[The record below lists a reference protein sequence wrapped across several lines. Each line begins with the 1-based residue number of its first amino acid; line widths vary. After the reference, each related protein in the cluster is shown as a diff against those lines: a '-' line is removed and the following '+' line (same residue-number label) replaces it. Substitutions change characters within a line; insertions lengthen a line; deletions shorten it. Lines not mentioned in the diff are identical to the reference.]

1 MAVERLK
8 VEGQVAE
15 GKVLRFTG
23 GERFSHWLHVVSFF
37 MLLFTGLGVFTAGF
51 HPLMSLVGG
60 LQIARLIHRVVAVIF
75 VLGAGAMFFIG
86 DSRYHRDWLRS
97 AFSFSEADKKHIKA
111 FTAEFFGGHAA
122 YPPQDK
128 YNGGE
133 KINSL
138 LTICGS
144 AVITVSGL
152 VMWFAPNF
160 PAGLVDWAYPLH
172 DLAMFVMTAAVIG
185 HIYLSLIHP
194 GSRASISGMLTGY
207 VPEDF
212 AKAHHAVWYEQA
224 AENKSVAK

>member
-1 MAVERLK
+1 MAVERLN

-15 GKVLRFTG
+15 GKVLRFNR

-37 MLLFTGLGVFTAGF
+37 ILLFTGLGVFAAGF

-60 LQIARLIHRVVAVIF
+60 LQAARLIHRVVAVIF
-75 VLGAGAMFFIG
+75 VLGTGAMFFAG
-86 DSRYHRDWLRS
+86 DSRWHWEWLRS
-97 AFSFSEADKKHIKA
+97 AFRFSDADKKHIKA
-111 FTAEFFGGHAA
+111 FAAEFFGGHAV
-122 YPPQDK
+122 YPPQEK

-138 LTICGS
+138 LTIFGS
-144 AVITVSGL
+144 AVITLSGL

-172 DLAMFVMTAAVIG
+172 DLAMFVMTTAVIG
-185 HIYLSLIHP
+185 HVYLSLIHP
-194 GSRASISGMLTGY
+194 DSRASISGMLTGY

-212 AKAHHAVWYEQA
+212 AKAHHAAWYEHA
-224 AENKSVAK
+224 AENETAK